1 MSITAIPNSINAAA
15 SSVGSAV
22 SASVSA
28 MATATATAAN
38 AGTVFLATPIGPF
51 VPQVHTTPDSLVV
64 QPQIPPLLFSAVG
77 SLVDETA

>member
-28 MATATATAAN
+28 MATATAAN

>member
-1 MSITAIPNSINAAA
+1 
-15 SSVGSAV
+15 
-22 SASVSA
+22 